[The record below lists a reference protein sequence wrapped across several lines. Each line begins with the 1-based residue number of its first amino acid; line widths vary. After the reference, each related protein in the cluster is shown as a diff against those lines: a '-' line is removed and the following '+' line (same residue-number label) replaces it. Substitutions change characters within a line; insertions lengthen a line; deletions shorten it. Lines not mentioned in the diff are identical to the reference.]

1 MTISVRRATEADAE
15 SISALNT
22 DVQALHAAAMPS
34 RFKPPESGSFSA
46 REVSALLAEREN
58 LLFLAHV
65 DGEAA
70 GYAYAEIIRRP
81 ETSLTYSSEML
92 HVHHIG
98 VGSSFRRQGVGSALL
113 NAVRAA
119 GLDKGITLLTLDVWS
134 FNEAARAFFR
144 RQGFDPYVERLWRS

>member
-34 RFKPPESGSFSA
+34 RFKPPEPGSFSA